1 MVFSFERYKGAAAT
15 QLKSKVKA
23 VEVVN
28 LQQMRFRLHE
38 LWPDF
43 MTFYG
48 TLASGVGWLVPTKYT
63 EKVGD
68 KVYDEA
74 LFGPFWDLGFLWV
87 SAPRVAVSGLGLI
100 PLFACSGPLEDVQL
114 KS

>member
-1 MVFSFERYKGAAAT
+1 VVFSFERYKGAAAT

-23 VEVVN
+23 VEEVN
-28 LQQMRFRLHE
+28 PLQVRFRLHE
-38 LWPDF
+38 PWPDF

-48 TLASGVGWLVPTKYT
+48 TLASAAGWLVPTKYT

-74 LFGPFWDLGFLWV
+74 L
-87 SAPRVAVSGLGLI
+87 
-100 PLFACSGPLEDVQL
+100 
-114 KS
+114 